1 MRKLLNANF
10 ARLWKSKVFWVL
22 ELFAFLWGTAMYVMV
37 YKNVQNIGMDWLLAN
52 ADYYFFFVVLYMSA
66 LTAVFASLYIGTE
79 YSDGTMR
86 NKLVVGHCRRDVYLS
101 NLTVTT
107 IVTLIIMLTH
117 FLAAIVVGIPAVGMD
132 VLTAVDHIP
141 LKIGCS
147 LVVILAYASVFT
159 LLAMLDTSK
168 ARCAVL
174 SIVLAL
180 ALILI
185 GFAVFGTL
193 AQPELTSKMVMQ
205 EDGSFLRQENIPN
218 PRYVS
223 GWMRSVLS
231 TAEMFLPSA
240 QGVRIASGK
249 LSMPGVIGVF
259 VLSMLLNMIGIMFF
273 KKKDIK

>member
-37 YKNVQNIGMDWLLAN
+37 YNNVQNIGMDWLLAN
-52 ADYYFFFVVLYMSA
+52 ADYYFFFVVLYMGA

-101 NLTVTT
+101 SLTVTT

-185 GFAVFGTL
+185 GIVVFGTL